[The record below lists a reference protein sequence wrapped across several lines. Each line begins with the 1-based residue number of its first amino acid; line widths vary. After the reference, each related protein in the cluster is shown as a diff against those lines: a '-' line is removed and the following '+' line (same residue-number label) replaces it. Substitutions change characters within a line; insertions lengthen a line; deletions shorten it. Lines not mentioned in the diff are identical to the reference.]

1 MDASRFI
8 ARKLHFK
15 GKIAVVSIAISFLV
29 MILAVSISAGFRRE
43 IHQGIRHICGDVQL
57 MPLDMNVL
65 NEGEPI
71 PAHPSYRDKIDSLP
85 AVRSITPVI
94 WRSGIVKDGQSISG
108 VLFKGIP
115 AGDTLALQC
124 SIPRQLSRELNL
136 GVGDALTAYFVGERV
151 KVRKFTVREVYDGIL
166 DGTGNQVV
174 YVRDTD
180 LRRLSQWEEEDCSSL
195 EIELNISNRAALERV
210 ALEVGE
216 IALLYM
222 SDEDDTLVAQ
232 SCVARYPQLF
242 DWLDLLDFNV
252 WVILILMTIVAG
264 FNMVSGLLILL
275 FRSISTIGTL
285 KSLGMTDRAIAKVF
299 LRVSSRLVLIGMAA
313 GNGLALLFCWIQ
325 GTWHLLKLNPVN
337 YFVSWV
343 PVHVNLPLVLLA
355 DLAAYGAI
363 MLILLVPT
371 LFIARVDPA
380 KTVRTA

>member
-195 EIELNISNRAALERV
+195 EIELNISNRADLERV

>member
-71 PAHPSYRDKIDSLP
+71 PAHPSYREKIDSLP